1 MESSGFTD
9 QINSEKLLFNVSI
22 DASLEELD
30 QNTESLKDD
39 GRFYAAEGRDLLLFQ
54 IFSDFCGPETRV
66 LHSENHKPEHLNG
79 LVLSCEGLPVSLI
92 VIILRRRK
100 RNIS

>member
-79 LVLSCEGLPVSLI
+79 LVCLVKDFRSLW
-92 VIILRRRK
+92 LLLF
-100 RNIS
+100 